1 MRNWWQGRK
10 SAPPAARPGERV
22 IDATENRQT
31 DPPDAWERPLD
42 RRLLPS
48 LQGEGMRGH
57 PYRPLTLRDVPP
69 AAIEDLRGAVGE
81 PVAERLFVLP
91 SARRTTDRGGNDWVT
106 TPTRVIGV
114 GGDAIALWVD
124 DGTKP
129 GVRARIPF
137 DEVLAVMDLNVL
149 LLGRLEIVGEH
160 GSFVVRYNAV
170 NRPDLRDML
179 LPLRRSFAVAS
190 GTLPQTSLTP
200 QDLPYKWLNVVQS
213 TDVQPAG
220 REEVLLVAGGVDG
233 PKPRAGGGVGVMT
246 SRELVIATDP
256 TPYSKEATYGVD
268 VVAVPR
274 TRVLSVVG
282 TRDLLEVQIRAD
294 VPTALW
300 LAVDAELAARIGT
313 VLGPGFDA
321 AGSGD

>member
-10 SAPPAARPGERV
+10 SVPPAARPDERV

-48 LQGEGMRGH
+48 LQGDGMRGH

-81 PVAERLFVLP
+81 PVAERLSVLP
-91 SARRTTDRGGNDWVT
+91 SARRTMDRGGNDWVT
-106 TPTRVIGV
+106 TPIRVIGV

-124 DGTKP
+124 DGTSP

-137 DEVLAVMDLNVL
+137 DEILAVMDLNVL
-149 LLGRLEIVGEH
+149 LLGRLEIVGEL

-190 GTLPQTSLTP
+190 GTLPQASLTP
-200 QDLPYKWLNVVQS
+200 QELPYKWLNVVQS
-213 TDVQPAG
+213 TDAQPAVH
-220 REEVLLVAGGVDG
+220 EDLLLVAGGVDG

-256 TPYSKEATYGVD
+256 TPYSNEATYGVD

-282 TRDLLEVQIRAD
+282 MQDRLEVRIRAD

-300 LAVDAELAARIGT
+300 LAVEAELAASIGT
-313 VLGPGFDA
+313 VLGPGLGA
-321 AGSGD
+321 AGSGG

>member
-1 MRNWWQGRK
+1 MRNWWQGRGRA
-10 SAPPAARPGERV
+10 SPVARAGERA
-22 IDATENRQT
+22 IDATGHRQT

-57 PYRPLTLRDVPP
+57 PYRPVTLRDVPP
-69 AAIEDLRGAVGE
+69 AAVADLRSAVGE

-91 SARRTTDRGGNDWVT
+91 SSRRTIDLGGNAWVT

-124 DGTKP
+124 DGMSP

-149 LLGRLEIVGEH
+149 LLGRLEIVGER

-179 LPLRRSFAVAS
+179 LPLRRSNAVAS
-190 GTLPQTSLTP
+190 GTMPQTSLVSR
-200 QDLPYKWLNVVQS
+200 DLPYKWLNVVQS

-220 REEVLLVAGGVDG
+220 YEDVALVAGGVDG
-233 PKPRAGGGVGVMT
+233 PKPRAGGGVAVMT

-274 TRVLSVVG
+274 TRVLSLGG
-282 TRDLLEVQIRAD
+282 TRDIVEMRIRAD
-294 VPTALW
+294 IPTALW
-300 LAVDAELAARIGT
+300 LSVDAELAGEIRSY
-313 VLGPGFDA
+313 LGPAFGA
-321 AGSGD
+321 AG